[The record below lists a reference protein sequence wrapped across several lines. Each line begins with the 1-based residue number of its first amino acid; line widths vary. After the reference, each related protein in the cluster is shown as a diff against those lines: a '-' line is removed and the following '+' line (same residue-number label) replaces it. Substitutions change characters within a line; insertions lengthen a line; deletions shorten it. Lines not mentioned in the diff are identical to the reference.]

1 MADPIFIDID
11 SYGIVGTHAPRAN
24 LPVVAAPIPDE
35 QKAKNY
41 NTFRPHLIAI
51 GCMRL
56 PHLGFAFD
64 SSLIGPNAEGAF
76 TRLAKLMQTLRDTDS
91 ANPKR
96 FPPCSVF
103 GHTDPVGPA
112 SGRDEYNKT
121 LGGRRALAVYAV
133 LTRTYAIWEEL
144 FQNSFGGDVWGV
156 ASIQTMLSIPLR
168 KPPKNELEPPY
179 YSGPIDGAKTK
190 QTKQDTDDAVAAYR
204 MARGLNTINDVRRK
218 LFEEYMDAICH
229 DPSGELFVLDPK
241 KDFIA
246 KGKGCK
252 GLKGD
257 VQGCGD
263 FNPIFLLSK
272 EMEETSKTSPEM
284 INSRNDIYK
293 VDRRVL
299 VFLFRQGTEID
310 PQKWPCPAPRE
321 GPAGCKLRFWSDGD
335 KRRGETDQN
344 RTFGEKM
351 PILTLDDSNN
361 VVVTAVEQTGNTM
374 ACRFYHGFAVN
385 SPCEAPLKEWVIRF
399 LVDSFNGQRPLRY
412 RRYVV
417 KAGESDSAAVIRGF
431 TDETGVVR
439 IPVLDE
445 KTKMTIALDAARV
458 TGPDVKPPDN
468 DTNPPDESKFI
479 QLVLDCGA
487 LHPRD
492 NSDQLAVK
500 QRLYNLGFGD
510 GDPETWSSD
519 LYAIALR
526 HFKRSTANKGDPRT
540 DDEVLTSVM
549 NEHDIIYR
557 APVDDPNAPDTS
569 AVPTS

>member
-1 MADPIFIDID
+1 
-11 SYGIVGTHAPRAN
+11 
-24 LPVVAAPIPDE
+24 
-35 QKAKNY
+35 
-41 NTFRPHLIAI
+41 
-51 GCMRL
+51 
-56 PHLGFAFD
+56 
-64 SSLIGPNAEGAF
+64 
-76 TRLAKLMQTLRDTDS
+76 
-91 ANPKR
+91 
-96 FPPCSVF
+96 
-103 GHTDPVGPA
+103 
-112 SGRDEYNKT
+112 
-121 LGGRRALAVYAV
+121 LAVYAV

-204 MARGLNTINDVRRK
+204 MARGLNTINEVRRK

-246 KGKGCK
+246 RGKGCK

-272 EMEETSKTSPEM
+272 EMEATSKTTPEM
-284 INSRNDIYK
+284 VESRNDIYK

-310 PQKWPCPAPRE
+310 PHKWPCPAPRE

-335 KRRGETDQN
+335 KRRGETDRN

-361 VVVTAVEQTGNTM
+361 VVVTPLEHTGNTM

-445 KTKMTIALDAARV
+445 KTKMTIGLDAARV

-526 HFKRSTANKGDPRT
+526 HFKRSTANKGDLRT

-549 NEHDIIYR
+549 YEHDIMYR